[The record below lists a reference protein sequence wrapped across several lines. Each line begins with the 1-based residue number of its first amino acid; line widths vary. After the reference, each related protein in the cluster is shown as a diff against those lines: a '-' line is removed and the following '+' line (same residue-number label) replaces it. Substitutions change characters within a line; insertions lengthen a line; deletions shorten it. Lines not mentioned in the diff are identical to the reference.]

1 MTEVAAQLKDSQLKD
16 WRFSIDGEGIAW
28 AIFDRE
34 GESAN
39 SLGRRPIEELNA
51 IIERVEPRKSVLS
64 RATRGRRCVALQSL
78 LEPAIELRRRN
89 ASVPRRM
96 RLDNRRHQLV

>member
-1 MTEVAAQLKDSQLKD
+1 MTDVVAPVSSSQLKD

-39 SLGRRPIEELNA
+39 SLGRRPIEEL
-51 IIERVEPRKSVLS
+51 IEDPFENPPS
-64 RATRGRRCVALQSL
+64 
-78 LEPAIELRRRN
+78 
-89 ASVPRRM
+89 
-96 RLDNRRHQLV
+96 